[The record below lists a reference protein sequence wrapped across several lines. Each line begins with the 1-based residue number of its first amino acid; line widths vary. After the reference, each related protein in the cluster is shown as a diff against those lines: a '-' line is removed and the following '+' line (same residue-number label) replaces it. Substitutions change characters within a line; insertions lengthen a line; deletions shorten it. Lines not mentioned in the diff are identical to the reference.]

1 MGLLLLMLMC
11 FIFCIVQ
18 LVQDDG
24 IGALKD
30 FSFWLIVVS
39 FAAMVTFIAG
49 GVNF

>member
-18 LVQDDG
+18 LFQDDG

-30 FSFWLIVVS
+30 FSFWLIVGS
-39 FAAMVTFIAG
+39 FATMVTVVVG
-49 GVNF
+49 GLNI